1 MKEMDKVALRWTKIG
16 IILGALVPIT
26 LAVIQLARKPET
38 KQLPPSSPAQVT
50 TARPSQPEPEKTV
63 RVNVSV
69 QPPAI
74 FPSGPTSSPTTSPA
88 TKQAPKEEKATP
100 PAEEKSPPSK
110 EELAK
115 SPQPRLPAVAIK
127 KPALVRARIPMLGI
141 KTYACEFGSDAK
153 LVLSLAGPQKTG
165 EGKCARILTVEAAG
179 ARAIPGPAIHLK
191 FDRGIEEVG
200 IKYGSGGVPPG
211 ARAIMGSGNKEY
223 TFKAAQFAPGFKMQL
238 TLVHSTE
245 FSISELMVNGKR
257 MF

>member
-16 IILGALVPIT
+16 IILGVLVPVT
-26 LAVIQLARKPET
+26 LTLIQLARKPET
-38 KQLPPSSPAQVT
+38 KQLPADNAAQVT
-50 TARPSQPEPEKTV
+50 TAKPSQPGPEKTV

-69 QPPAI
+69 QPPAA
-74 FPSGPTSSPTTSPA
+74 PVSSPTSPPA
-88 TKQAPKEEKATP
+88 QQAPKEEKATP
-100 PAEEKSPPSK
+100 SK
-110 EELAK
+110 EKPAK
-115 SPQPRLPAVAIK
+115 SPQPRLPTGAIK

-211 ARAIMGSGNKEY
+211 TQAIMGPGNKEY
-223 TFKAAQFAPGFKMQL
+223 TFKAAQLAAGFKMQL

-245 FSISELMVNGKR
+245 FSISELWVNGKR

>member
-38 KQLPPSSPAQVT
+38 KQLPADNTAQVT
-50 TARPSQPEPEKTV
+50 TAKPSQPEPEKIV
-63 RVNVSV
+63 RVNVTV
-69 QPPAI
+69 QP
-74 FPSGPTSSPTTSPA
+74 PTTSPSSPPA
-88 TKQAPKEEKATP
+88 QQAPKEEKATP
-100 PAEEKSPPSK
+100 PAEEKSTPSK
-110 EELAK
+110 EEPAK
-115 SPQPRLPAVAIK
+115 SPQPRLPTGAIK
-127 KPALVRARIPMLGI
+127 RPPILRARIPMLGI

-165 EGKCARILTVEAAG
+165 EGKCARILTVEATG

-211 ARAIMGSGNKEY
+211 AQAIMGPGNKEY
-223 TFKAAQFAPGFKMQL
+223 TFKAAQLAAGFKMQL

-245 FSISELMVNGKR
+245 FSISELWVNGKR